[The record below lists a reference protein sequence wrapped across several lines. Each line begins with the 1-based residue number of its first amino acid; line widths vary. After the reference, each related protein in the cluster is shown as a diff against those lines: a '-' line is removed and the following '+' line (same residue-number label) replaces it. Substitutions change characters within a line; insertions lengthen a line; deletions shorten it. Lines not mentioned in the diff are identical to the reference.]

1 MSENIHKQIIQE
13 GNGFNQKIKKEHSK
27 IGVRPSVGA
36 KPPTDDKETLTLNI
50 R

>member
-13 GNGFNQKIKKEHSK
+13 RNGFNQKIKKEHSK

-36 KPPTDDKETLTLNI
+36 KPPTDNKETLTLNI
-50 R
+50 H